1 MGSGGAFAPPEE
13 GAQASH
19 RESSLEARGALTDQR
34 FPRSFRLHGKA
45 DFERVQQTG
54 HRRSL
59 RFLDVW
65 WTENQ
70 AGHPRMGLIVPK
82 LQSSAVA
89 RNRLR
94 RRLRELWRRE
104 LVGTVP
110 SWDVVVRARRAAYQ
124 APFGVLRDEL
134 LAWRQGAG

>member
-1 MGSGGAFAPPEE
+1 
-13 GAQASH
+13 
-19 RESSLEARGALTDQR
+19 
-34 FPRSFRLHGKA
+34 
-45 DFERVQQTG
+45 
-54 HRRSL
+54 
-59 RFLDVW
+59 
-65 WTENQ
+65 
-70 AGHPRMGLIVPK
+70 MGLIVPK